1 MPSKKLSEA
10 AIQAHVASLPKWRV
24 VDGRLHRKFEFPDFT
39 RAFSF
44 MTAVA
49 LVAEKRDHHPD
60 WSNSYGKVVIQLTSH
75 DAGGLTQR
83 DFDLATAIDAIA

>member
-1 MPSKKLSEA
+1 MPPKKLSEA
-10 AIQAHVASLPKWRV
+10 ELQARVASLPKWRV
-24 VDGRLHRKFEFPDFT
+24 LDGRLCREFEFPNFT

-83 DFDLATAIDAIA
+83 DFDLATAIDSIA